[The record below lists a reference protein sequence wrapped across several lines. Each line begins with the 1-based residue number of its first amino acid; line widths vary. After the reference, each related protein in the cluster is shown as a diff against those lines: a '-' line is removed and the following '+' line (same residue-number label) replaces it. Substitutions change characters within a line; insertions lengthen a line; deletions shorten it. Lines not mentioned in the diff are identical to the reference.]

1 VNEAFDDSTLME
13 IAHLICGDETPL
25 LYRKGYEIAAFFQRA
40 GWDDVPEY
48 DGTPRHKWTLDHLRE
63 RQEDSTDDVRRAVL
77 RLANRLE
84 YYNQQ
89 QEYHATLKRLNEILV
104 LDGRRIREEGG
115 QPALVRCEA
124 GFEDEVRQQLP
135 RVQLKVSVTE
145 VVSDPELAATVQ
157 LRLDE
162 ARICYGHGAY
172 TSAVIM
178 LGSLLEGVLAHAAEV
193 RVASVRMPKPLQKM
207 GLNDFV
213 DFAYKN
219 KWIEHD
225 AKIASDLVR
234 HYRNLVHPLAEKRNG
249 HSPNRD
255 TLDMCWP
262 VVNATLN
269 DLAATA
275 TATAV
280 APSGPPAPRAPSE
293 PIRGRNR
300 DASVQRPTPASVA
313 RRRSGGE
320 TAGGPR
326 PAGARSNVAGEA
338 RSKIS

>member
-1 VNEAFDDSTLME
+1 MTEIFDDSTLTE
-13 IAHLICGDETPL
+13 IAHLICGDEPPL
-25 LYRKGYEIAAFFQRA
+25 LYRKGYQIAEFFQRA

-48 DGTPRHKWTLDHLRE
+48 AGTPRHKWAKDLLKE
-63 RQEDSTDDVRRAVL
+63 RQEDGTDETERAVL

-89 QEYHATLKRLNEILV
+89 QEYQATLKRLNEILV
-104 LDGRRIREEGG
+104 LDGRRIGEERG
-115 QPALVRCEA
+115 QLVLVRCEA
-124 GFEDEVRQQLP
+124 GFEDEVRQLP
-135 RVQLKVSVTE
+135 RVELKVSVTE

-162 ARICYGHGAY
+162 ARTCYEHGAY

-178 LGSLLEGVLAHAAEV
+178 LGSLLEGVLAHAAQV
-193 RVASVRMPKPLQKM
+193 RTAGVRMPKPLRNM

-213 DFAYKN
+213 DFAYEN

-225 AKIASDLVR
+225 AKLASELVR
-234 HYRNLVHPLAEKRNG
+234 HYRNLVHPLAEKRTG
-249 HSPNRD
+249 HVPNRD

-275 TATAV
+275 AA
-280 APSGPPAPRAPSE
+280 PPAPPTPRAPAE
-293 PIRGRNR
+293 RGRGRNPN
-300 DASVQRPTPASVA
+300 ASPQRPTPASVA
-313 RRRSGGE
+313 RRHPGGGT
-320 TAGGPR
+320 TAG
-326 PAGARSNVAGEA
+326 A
-338 RSKIS
+338 

>member
-1 VNEAFDDSTLME
+1 MNEIFDDSTLTE
-13 IAHLICGDETPL
+13 IAHLICGDETSL
-25 LYRKGYEIAAFFQRA
+25 LYRKGYEIAAFFERA

-48 DGTPRHKWTLDHLRE
+48 DGTPRHKWALELLKE
-63 RQEDSTDDVRRAVL
+63 RQEDGTDDAERTIL

-89 QEYHATLKRLNEILV
+89 QEYRATLKRLNEVLV
-104 LDGRRIREEGG
+104 LDGRRIGEDGG

-124 GFEDEVRQQLP
+124 GFEDEVLQLP
-135 RVQLKVSVTE
+135 RVELKVSVKE
-145 VVSDPELAATVQ
+145 VVSDPDLATAVQ

-162 ARICYGHGAY
+162 ARTCYEHGAY
-172 TSAVIM
+172 TSAIIM
-178 LGSLLEGVLAHAAEV
+178 LGSLLEGVLAHAAQV
-193 RVASVRMPKPLQKM
+193 RAAGARMPKPLRSM

-213 DFAYKN
+213 DFAFKN

-225 AKIASDLVR
+225 AKLASELVR
-234 HYRNLVHPLAEKRNG
+234 HYRNLVHPLAEKRTG

-275 TATAV
+275 TA
-280 APSGPPAPRAPSE
+280 PSVPPSVPAPAE
-293 PIRGRNR
+293 PGRGRNPNTS
-300 DASVQRPTPASVA
+300 AQRPTPASVA
-313 RRRSGGE
+313 RRRPGGG
-320 TAGGPR
+320 AVGGT
-326 PAGARSNVAGEA
+326 
-338 RSKIS
+338 

>member
-1 VNEAFDDSTLME
+1 MNEIFDDSTLTE

-48 DGTPRHKWTLDHLRE
+48 DGTPRHKWTLDLLRE
-63 RQEDSTDDVRRAVL
+63 RQEDGTDDAKRVVL

-104 LDGRRIREEGG
+104 LDGRRIGEEGG
-115 QPALVRCEA
+115 QPVLVRCEA

-135 RVQLKVSVTE
+135 RVELKVSVTE

-162 ARICYGHGAY
+162 ARTCYEHGAY

-178 LGSLLEGVLAHAAEV
+178 LGSLLEGVLAHAAQV
-193 RVASVRMPKPLQKM
+193 RAAGVRMPKPLRNM

-213 DFAYKN
+213 DFAYEN

-225 AKIASDLVR
+225 AKLASELVR
-234 HYRNLVHPLAEKRNG
+234 HYRNLVHPLAEKRTG

-275 TATAV
+275 A
-280 APSGPPAPRAPSE
+280 APPVPSTPRAPAE
-293 PIRGRNR
+293 RGRGRNPH
-300 DASVQRPTPASVA
+300 AFAQRPTPASVA
-313 RRRSGGE
+313 RHRSGGGT
-320 TAGGPR
+320 TAGT
-326 PAGARSNVAGEA
+326 
-338 RSKIS
+338 

>member
-1 VNEAFDDSTLME
+1 MNEIFDDSTLTE

-25 LYRKGYEIAAFFQRA
+25 VYRKGHEIAAFFRRA

-48 DGTPRHKWTLDHLRE
+48 DGTARHKWARELLLE
-63 RQEDSTDDVRRAVL
+63 RQADGTDDAGRAIL

-89 QEYHATLKRLNEILV
+89 REYHATLKRLSEVLV
-104 LDGRRIREEGG
+104 LDGRRIGEDGG
-115 QPALVRCEA
+115 QPLLVRCEA
-124 GFEDEVRQQLP
+124 GFQDEVRQLP
-135 RVQLKVSVTE
+135 RVELKVSVTD
-145 VVSDPELAATVQ
+145 VVSDPDLATAVQ

-162 ARICYGHGAY
+162 ARTCYEHGAY
-172 TSAVIM
+172 TSAIIM
-178 LGSLLEGVLAHAAEV
+178 LGSLLEGVLAFAAQV
-193 RVASVRMPKPLQKM
+193 RVSDVRMPKPLRSM

-225 AKIASDLVR
+225 AKLASELVR
-234 HYRNLVHPLAEKRNG
+234 HYRNLVHPLAEKRTG

-275 TATAV
+275 TAAAPPVPPSVHPTAER
-280 APSGPPAPRAPSE
+280 G
-293 PIRGRNR
+293 RGRNLN
-300 DASVQRPTPASVA
+300 ASTQRPTPASVA
-313 RRRSGGE
+313 HRRPGVGPM
-320 TAGGPR
+320 AGT
-326 PAGARSNVAGEA
+326 
-338 RSKIS
+338 

>member
-1 VNEAFDDSTLME
+1 MNEIFDDSTLTE

-48 DGTPRHKWTLDHLRE
+48 DGTPRHKWTLDLLRE
-63 RQEDSTDDVRRAVL
+63 RQEDGVDDAKRAVL

-89 QEYHATLKRLNEILV
+89 QEYQATLKRLNEILV
-104 LDGRRIREEGG
+104 LDGRRVGEEGG
-115 QPALVRCEA
+115 QLALVRCEA
-124 GFEDEVRQQLP
+124 GFEDEVRRLP
-135 RVQLKVSVTE
+135 RVELKVSVAE

-162 ARICYGHGAY
+162 ARTCYEHGAY

-178 LGSLLEGVLAHAAEV
+178 LGSLLEGVLAHAAQV
-193 RVASVRMPKPLQKM
+193 RVAGVRMPKPLGKM

-213 DFAYKN
+213 EFAYEN

-225 AKIASDLVR
+225 AKLASELVR
-234 HYRNLVHPLAEKRNG
+234 HYRNLVHPLAEKRTG
-249 HSPNRD
+249 HIPNRD

-275 TATAV
+275 A
-280 APSGPPAPRAPSE
+280 APPVPPTPAAPTE
-293 PIRGRNR
+293 LGRGRNPN
-300 DASVQRPTPASVA
+300 ASTQRPTPASVA
-313 RRRSGGE
+313 RRRPGGGT
-320 TAGGPR
+320 TAGT
-326 PAGARSNVAGEA
+326 
-338 RSKIS
+338 

>member
-1 VNEAFDDSTLME
+1 MSEVFDDSTLTE
-13 IAHLICGDETPL
+13 IAHLICGDEPPL

-48 DGTPRHKWTLDHLRE
+48 DGTPRHKWARELLRE
-63 RQEDSTDDVRRAVL
+63 RQEDGTDDAERAIL

-89 QEYHATLKRLNEILV
+89 KEYHVALKRLNEILV
-104 LDGRRIREEGG
+104 LDGRRIGEDGG
-115 QPALVRCEA
+115 QPTLVRCEA
-124 GFEDEVRQQLP
+124 GFEDEVRQLP
-135 RVQLKVSVTE
+135 RVELKVSVTE
-145 VVSDPELAATVQ
+145 VVSDPVLAATVQ

-162 ARICYGHGAY
+162 ARTCYEHGAY

-178 LGSLLEGVLAHAAEV
+178 LGSLLEGVLAHAAQV
-193 RVASVRMPKPLQKM
+193 RAAGERMRKPLGKM

-213 DFAYKN
+213 DFAYEN

-225 AKIASDLVR
+225 AKLASELVR
-234 HYRNLVHPLAEKRNG
+234 HYRNLVHPLAEKRTG

-275 TATAV
+275 AA
-280 APSGPPAPRAPSE
+280 PPATPHPQARANG
-293 PIRGRNR
+293 GRSRNSNSP
-300 DASVQRPTPASVA
+300 AQRPTPASVA
-313 RRRSGGE
+313 RHRPGQGTVSG
-320 TAGGPR
+320 A
-326 PAGARSNVAGEA
+326 
-338 RSKIS
+338 